1 MRRIARHRGRDQQSS
16 AWRVG
21 RISRSRHGLNM
32 EILTFLAPFALFFGV
47 ALIVVLV
54 YLYQRK
60 KERERTQFMQ
70 AVASQLRW
78 NFAETTPMNMIAGLQ
93 NFTLFNQGHSRQIRN
108 FMYGEAN
115 GVKAA
120 VFDYIYVTG
129 SGKNRQTH
137 FQTVTY
143 LEPGNLRVPYFSLR
157 PEGFFTK
164 VLTAFGYQ
172 DIDFGQ
178 RPEFSRHYLL
188 RGQDELAI
196 RQTFTDHLLSFF
208 ESYQGTCVDAGNNQL
223 FVFRSGYRCAPQEV
237 QNQLALAL
245 NIFNLLPRY

>member
-1 MRRIARHRGRDQQSS
+1 
-16 AWRVG
+16 
-21 RISRSRHGLNM
+21 M
-32 EILTFLAPFALFFGV
+32 ELLPVLAPILFFFV
-47 ALIVVLV
+47 FIIVFVLV
-54 YLYQRK
+54 FFYQRK
-60 KERERTQFMQ
+60 KERERTQSMQ

-78 NFAETTPMNMIAGLQ
+78 NFSETAPMNMIAGLQ
-93 NFTLFNQGHSRQIRN
+93 NFTLFNQGQSRQIRN

-120 VFDYIYVTG
+120 VSDYTYVTG

-143 LEPGNLRVPYFSLR
+143 LEPANLRVPYFSLR

-164 VLTAFGYQ
+164 IMTAFGYQ

-178 RPEFSRHYLL
+178 RPEFSKCYLL
-188 RGQDELAI
+188 RGPDEISI
-196 RQTFTDHLLSFF
+196 RQTFNDQLLSFF
-208 ESYQGTCVDAGNNQL
+208 ETYQGTSVDAGNNQL
-223 FVFRSGYRCAPQEV
+223 FVFRAGYRCQPQEV

-245 NIFNLLPRY
+245 NILNLLPRF